1 MQVSL
6 TPVLPRVRMGMS
18 PTLGLAGL
26 AVAALPMPANAAPKK
41 VRLRIPYSIRRGSGG
56 LRGSGIQRIMTPGM
70 LK

>member
-18 PTLGLAGL
+18 PTLGLAGF
-26 AVAALPMPANAAPKK
+26 AAAALPMPANAAPKK
-41 VRLRIPYSIRRGSGG
+41 VRLRIPYSMRGSGAE
-56 LRGSGIQRIMTPGM
+56 RIMLPGM

>member
-1 MQVSL
+1 
-6 TPVLPRVRMGMS
+6 
-18 PTLGLAGL
+18 
-26 AVAALPMPANAAPKK
+26 MPANAAPKK